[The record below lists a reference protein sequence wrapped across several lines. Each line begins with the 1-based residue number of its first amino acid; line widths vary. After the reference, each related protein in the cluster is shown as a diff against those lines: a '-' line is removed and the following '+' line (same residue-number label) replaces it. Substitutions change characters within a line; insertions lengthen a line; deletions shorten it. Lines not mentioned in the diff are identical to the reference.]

1 MTAECAVNPMTV
13 QRTNETVRY
22 MQSGHHET
30 KQCIFLI
37 LKYKINRV
45 AQIHFQTLKYVML
58 CQNLSNNNILH
69 AVYACFYFI
78 FVSGMRSKINTAATF
93 FFQSSVQFRY

>member
-1 MTAECAVNPMTV
+1 MTAERAVNPMTV

-37 LKYKINRV
+37 LILSGTNTFLDFKIC
-45 AQIHFQTLKYVML
+45 YV
-58 CQNLSNNNILH
+58 
-69 AVYACFYFI
+69 VPEFE
-78 FVSGMRSKINTAATF
+78 
-93 FFQSSVQFRY
+93 